1 MVNHKENREDYYYSL
16 ILLFVPFRDEGA
28 LLRENET
35 AEEAFNRLLPNSD
48 DCSNYHKKLQ
58 TMLNAEAKVRKINE
72 ARKAEISKNKEQ
84 DNMQILGEAKHAM
97 KDIQD
102 MNQKMPDSLTLQ
114 EQEEMLNADQKRV
127 YDNIRNTL
135 IHQKEH
141 EEGQCL
147 CDYKPFT
154 MFVSGVGGTGK
165 SFLIEAIKAL
175 VDSLYHCTHWLGTQ
189 ALPVTYQT

>member
-1 MVNHKENREDYYYSL
+1 MK
-16 ILLFVPFRDEGA
+16 LL
-28 LLRENET
+28 
-35 AEEAFNRLLPNSD
+35 
-48 DCSNYHKKLQ
+48 KKLSIVSCP
-58 TMLNAEAKVRKINE
+58 TVMIVPIIIKGYRRCLRKINE
-72 ARKAEISKNKEQ
+72 ARKAEISKNKENKEQ

-114 EQEEMLNADQKRV
+114 EQEKMLNADQKRV

-165 SFLIEAIKAL
+165 SFLIEAIKAFLNLFHKLLRCPIAFL
-175 VDSLYHCTHWLGTQ
+175 VFPILQKPKCIHSSRLIYQLCPLILFFSETQ
-189 ALPVTYQT
+189 ISIPLFNKI

>member
-1 MVNHKENREDYYYSL
+1 MVNHKRFDPAKQENREDYYYSL

-35 AEEAFNRLLPNSD
+35 SEEAFNRLLPNSD

-58 TMLNAEAKVRKINE
+58 MMLNAEAKVRKINE
-72 ARKAEISKNKEQ
+72 ARKAEISKNKENKEQ

-114 EQEEMLNADQKRV
+114 EQEKMLNADQKRV

-141 EEGQCL
+141 EEGQ
-147 CDYKPFT
+147 
-154 MFVSGVGGTGK
+154 
-165 SFLIEAIKAL
+165 
-175 VDSLYHCTHWLGTQ
+175 
-189 ALPVTYQT
+189 